1 MTINI
6 PTVGPSLKSYFNK
19 INQWPVLSH
28 SEEYELALRCL
39 DQKDEKAEEQLV
51 LSNLK
56 FVAKVA
62 FEYRLYGMELADLI
76 QEGNIGLLKAV
87 RKFDPGRG
95 VRLISYAVW
104 WIRAQIQSYIMANW
118 SLVKIGTNQTE
129 KKLFYKIGKIRDAS
143 KETNSEEE
151 SVGLETLARE
161 LKVSEKAIKEFEQRM
176 SAKESSLDAPLSNES
191 ETSFLSRLVYDS
203 DTQED
208 HLSNAEEVGR
218 IRESVNQAIDTLSSR
233 EQYVIENR
241 ILREEG
247 LTLKE
252 IAAHMDLS
260 KERVRQIEVQALKS
274 LREKLI
280 QVAV

>member
-1 MTINI
+1 MNF

-19 INQWPVLSH
+19 INQWPILSQP
-28 SEEYELALRCL
+28 EEYELAIRCL
-39 DQKDEKAEEQLV
+39 EQKDQKAEEQLV
-51 LSNLK
+51 LSNLR

-62 FEYRLYGMELADLI
+62 FEYRLYGMELSDLI

-118 SLVKIGTNQTE
+118 SLVRIGTNQTE

-143 KETNSEEE
+143 KESNCDEE
-151 SVGLETLARE
+151 SVALESLARE
-161 LKVSEKAIKEFEQRM
+161 LKVSEKAIQEFEQRM
-176 SAKESSLDAPLSNES
+176 SAKESSLDAALSPES

-203 DTQED
+203 DNQED
-208 HLSNAEEVGR
+208 HLSAVEEAGQLKT
-218 IRESVNQAIDTLSSR
+218 SVSQAMDTLSSR

-241 ILREEG
+241 ILKEEG
-247 LTLKE
+247 LTLRE
-252 IAAHMDLS
+252 IATQMDLS
-260 KERVRQIEVQALKS
+260 KERVRQIEAQALKN
-274 LREKLI
+274 LKQKLI
-280 QVAV
+280 QVTV